1 MARSSVDLPMPE
13 GPWRTR
19 HSPEPTA
26 SSMRSKTGRRR
37 PPWLCSVKLLAR
49 PRMRN
54 RSSLIA
60 RRSLHDRGDEKLRVG
75 VLRIIEHLIGESCLD
90 HLAAAHHHEAVS
102 EEARDAEIV
111 RDDDRSKAEF

>member
-49 PRMRN
+49 PRMRSL
-54 RSSLIA
+54 SSLIG
-60 RRSLHDRGDEKLRVG
+60 RRSLHDRGDEKLRIG
-75 VLRIIEHLIGESCLD
+75 MLRVVEHLVGEPRLD
-90 HLAAAHHHEAVS
+90 DLAVAHHHEAMG
-102 EEARDAEIV
+102 EEACDAKIV
-111 RDDDRSKAEF
+111 GDDDGGEAQ